1 MTRVPGSQAAA
12 RADIAVIG
20 GGIVGL
26 GIAYELSE
34 HTDASIVVFDKE
46 GPGAG
51 TTGRSAGVIC
61 RHEQGPMYVRLSLV
75 GYTRIREFEREHG
88 FSFHPWGA
96 LTVVREPAAFPAP
109 DMVADLLSAAPSG
122 MYERVE
128 LGREELLDRYPWLEP
143 EGVLGGYVEPNIGF
157 IDPLELVELYRR
169 LLRARGVRIM
179 DGNPVLAMD
188 RHGETITSLATRRGR
203 FAVGTVIN
211 APGPWGAKVAG
222 LAGGRLDLTPQR
234 VQVAV
239 ATSYDE
245 AVVPRIPLTE
255 TPGLQVDGDGV
266 WCRGEAGGATLF
278 GSHRDA
284 TRHEQPAADPDFF
297 DRRPDAGFAAQVEG
311 AARQYYRMPMSTFL
325 GGWTCVYGTTSDGHP
340 IISVDP
346 QVPNLIHAVGM
357 NGHGMT
363 IHAGVARCVRALLVT
378 GRPQVDV
385 SDVMPWPET
394 LDFSELGADRFDV
407 GRPIVLNDRA
417 RATASLSGGAG

>member
-1 MTRVPGSQAAA
+1 MTEATRPATADH
-12 RADIAVIG
+12 ADIAIVG

-61 RHEQGPMYVRLSLV
+61 RHEQGPVYVRLSLV
-75 GYTRIREFEREHG
+75 GYTRIREFERDHG

-96 LTVVREPAAFPAP
+96 LTVVREPGEFPAR
-109 DMVADLLSAAPSG
+109 DAVADLLSGAPSK

-128 LGREELLDRYPWLEP
+128 LGREELLSRYSWLEP
-143 EGVLGGYVEPNIGF
+143 EGVLGGYFEPNIGF

-169 LLRARGVRIM
+169 LLRDRGVRIM
-179 DGNPVLAMD
+179 DGNPVLAITRD
-188 RHGETITSLATRRGR
+188 GDTVTSLATRRGR
-203 FAVGTVIN
+203 FQVGTVIN
-211 APGPWGAKVAG
+211 ASGPWGAKVAA
-222 LAGGRLDLTPQR
+222 LAGSRLDLIPQR
-234 VQVAV
+234 VQVAL

-245 AVVPRIPLTE
+245 PVPPRIPLTE

-266 WCRGEAGGATLF
+266 WCRGEVGGATLF

-284 TRHEQPAADPDFF
+284 TRPEQPPNDPDFF
-297 DRRPDAGFAAQVEG
+297 DRKPDPGFAEQVEA
-311 AARQYYRMPMSTFL
+311 AARQYYRMPVSTFL

-363 IHAGVARCVRALLVT
+363 IHAGVARCVRALLLT
-378 GRPQVDV
+378 GRSQVDV
-385 SDVMPWPET
+385 SDVMPWPEV
-394 LDFSELGADRFDV
+394 LDFSELRADRFTG
-407 GRPIVLNDRA
+407 GRSIVLGDRDRA
-417 RATASLSGGAG
+417 VASLTGRAG